1 MHPFFIYSGNQNQP
15 NVERILVLKF
25 PISDGN
31 PKIDVDEEKYRKEV
45 DGALK
50 EKPVHVT
57 NDFLI
62 VTYIITPKQNYKV
75 AVS

>member
-31 PKIDVDEEKYRKEV
+31 PKIDVDEEKYRSIGKRLT
-45 DGALK
+45 A
-50 EKPVHVT
+50 H
-57 NDFLI
+57 
-62 VTYIITPKQNYKV
+62 
-75 AVS
+75 